1 MKLTTKWKVD
11 YQNDEYNTFAQIL
24 YGLMKLVLPDFW
36 TQKTKTN
43 PLNRSRIEMTLIN
56 LEKSHFP
63 VAASMFGFEKLQR
76 QRLYK
81 ASSTIIYPERKL
93 FEKISHTIGFVVKG
107 ELEDTGGKRPKYST
121 PIVGETRT
129 TLKVCKPDEWYWDC
143 KREFT
148 DFFEFL
154 DYLRNEVLVERAD
167 LLNIVDDIE
176 AEFKIYLEQ
185 LPK

>member
-1 MKLTTKWKVD
+1 MRLKTKWKID

-43 PLNRSRIEMTLIN
+43 PLNRSRIEMVLIN

-63 VAASMFGFEKLQR
+63 VAASMFGFEKLQG

-81 ASSTIIYPERKL
+81 ANSTIIYPECKL

-107 ELEDTGGKRPKYST
+107 ELEDTGGKLPKYST
-121 PIVGETRT
+121 PIVGETCT
-129 TLKVCKPDEWYWDC
+129 TFKVCKPDEWYWDC

-154 DYLRNEVLVERAD
+154 DCLRKEVLVERLD
-167 LLNIVDDIE
+167 LLKIVDDIE
-176 AEFKIYLEQ
+176 TEFKIYLEQ
-185 LPK
+185 LQK

>member
-1 MKLTTKWKVD
+1 MKLKTKWKID
-11 YQNDEYNTFAQIL
+11 YQNDEYNIFAQLL
-24 YGLMKLVLPDFW
+24 YGLMKLMLPDFW
-36 TQKTKTN
+36 TRKAKTN
-43 PLNRSRIEMTLIN
+43 LLNRSRIEMVLIN

-76 QRLYK
+76 KRFYE
-81 ASSTIIYPERKL
+81 ANTTIIYPERKL
-93 FEKISHTIGFVVKG
+93 FKNIKHTIGFIVKG
-107 ELEDTGGKRPKYST
+107 ELEDTGGKLPKYST

-148 DFFEFL
+148 DFLEFL
-154 DYLRNEVLVERAD
+154 GYLRKEVLVERAD
-167 LLNIVDDIE
+167 LLKIVDDIE

-185 LPK
+185 LEK

>member
-1 MKLTTKWKVD
+1 MRLKTKWKID

-24 YGLMKLVLPDFW
+24 YGLMKLMLSDFW
-36 TQKTKTN
+36 TRKAKTN
-43 PLNRSRIEMTLIN
+43 PLNRTRIESVIRN
-56 LEKSHFP
+56 LEDSHFP
-63 VAASMFGFEKLQR
+63 FASGMFGFEEQQKPKFYEAQ
-76 QRLYK
+76 
-81 ASSTIIYPERKL
+81 IIIIHSEDEPFKQV
-93 FEKISHTIGFVVKG
+93 KDTIGFIVKG
-107 ELEDTGGKRPKYST
+107 ELEDTGNKRPKYST

-154 DYLRNEVLVERAD
+154 NYLRKEVIVERLD
-167 LLNIVDDIE
+167 FLKIVDDIE

-185 LPK
+185 LQK